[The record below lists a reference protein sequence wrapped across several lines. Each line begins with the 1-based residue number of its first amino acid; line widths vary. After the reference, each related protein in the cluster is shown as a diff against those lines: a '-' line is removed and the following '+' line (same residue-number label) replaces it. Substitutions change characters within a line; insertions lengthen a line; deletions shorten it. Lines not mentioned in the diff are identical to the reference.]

1 MYKRKSYLIFLICSL
16 ILMIISNLF
25 ILRKN
30 SELTEYWGSD
40 YIAEIYQHSYSLD
53 KFFIQLMNVSGYFF
67 LCSLILL
74 IFNFKSIKIV
84 KGIVVV
90 FVFLILLSFI
100 SLNYKPTDNRLDAIG
115 SFDLGKRK

>member
-1 MYKRKSYLIFLICSL
+1 
-16 ILMIISNLF
+16 MIISNLF